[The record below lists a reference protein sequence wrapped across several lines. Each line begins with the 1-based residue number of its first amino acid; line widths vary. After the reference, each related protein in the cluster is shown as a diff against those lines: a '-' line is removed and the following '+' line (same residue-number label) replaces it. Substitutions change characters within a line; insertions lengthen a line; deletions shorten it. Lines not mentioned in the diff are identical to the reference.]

1 MGGGL
6 ATDYCMTTTAL
17 QLRSAGFRVIVI
29 LGACRSVNP
38 ATLDDDLAQMRQAG
52 IELVNK
58 ADELQTAL

>member
-1 MGGGL
+1 MK
-6 ATDYCMTTTAL
+6 TTAL
-17 QLRSAGFRVIVI
+17 QLRSAGFRVIVN